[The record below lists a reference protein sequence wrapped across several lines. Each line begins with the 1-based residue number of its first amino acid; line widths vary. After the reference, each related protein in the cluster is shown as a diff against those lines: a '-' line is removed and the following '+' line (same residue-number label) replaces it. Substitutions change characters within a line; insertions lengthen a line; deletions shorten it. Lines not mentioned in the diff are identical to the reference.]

1 MLRRVLSSI
10 VGLLLA
16 STGFVGDLDASSA
29 IVAPQ
34 LDMARASAP
43 TALTPAH
50 NAPTTAVTAP
60 VRIAGSNRY
69 ATAARVAAAWPSE
82 PDTAFVVSGGV
93 FPDALSAA
101 ARAGVGD
108 APLLLT
114 QRDTLPPETQSA
126 LQQLRPQRVVVVGG
140 QSAVSTTVLEQ
151 LKLYARSG
159 QVQRLAGTDR
169 YDTAAAVSQLYPA
182 PSRTAYL
189 ASGQTFPDAL
199 AGAALAGDQQ
209 APLLLTRR
217 DGLDTSTRA
226 ELARLEPR
234 QIVVLGG
241 PSAVSDAVVQQ
252 AARLSGASVR
262 RISGADR
269 YETAAAVSQEY
280 PSGTTPAYVASGQDF
295 PDALVGAAAASHA
308 GVPLV
313 LTPADRVH
321 PGAARALRHQ
331 QPTQM
336 YVLGGTNVIHAST
349 LQTLGTYLTTQRGA
363 EIFTPLS
370 ATTTFSWSGQTWSAK
385 EARLAGPG
393 PNRWHRSGVELGD
406 QGSMRLRVK
415 PNSAGQWESAEVL
428 RAGRTGYGTFAF
440 STTTSVVPANQVSVL
455 GMFTYQSQTPAE
467 GNEEIDIE
475 YARWGRAGTG
485 PGSLGTHKPDPPWL
499 REFPVAYTGPVNHAF
514 LWAPGYVQWRI
525 TRGDTGAVLHEE
537 ELWGA
542 AVPRYVDARMRLNL
556 WLMDG
561 AGPDDGE
568 PFAVTFSSARWTPLP
583 AGFAPPPD
591 PGIPSTRSLTDTFDT
606 ALNTARWPGSERY
619 GRPNVAA
626 GRLVVPLGPG
636 YHGVQSAKAYA
647 LASSSISVEQV
658 RPTTVHAESESEVA
672 FVQDDTHSVHLFAVG
687 SGTGRV
693 RIRTGGV
700 NRERDF
706 GYDPVKYRWV
716 RMRHT
721 GSELRFEGSPDGRT
735 WSALVPSQAAPAWIA
750 GAVGQVKLGG
760 GNWATRDPAGAV
772 SFDNLNVAP

>member
-1 MLRRVLSSI
+1 MLRRVMSSI
-10 VGLLLA
+10 VGLLIA
-16 STGFVGDLDASSA
+16 TTGSVGDVDASIA
-29 IVAPQ
+29 IPAPQ
-34 LDMARASAP
+34 RASAASP
-43 TALTPAH
+43 AETALVPA
-50 NAPTTAVTAP
+50 AVATTLP
-60 VRIAGSNRY
+60 VRISGTNRY
-69 ATAARVAAAWPSE
+69 ATAALVAASWPQE
-82 PDTAFVVSGGV
+82 PGTAFVVSGSE
-93 FPDALSAA
+93 FPDALAAA
-101 ARAGVGD
+101 ARAGVQD

-114 QRDTLPPETQSA
+114 RRDTVPPETESA
-126 LQQLRPQRVVVVGG
+126 LRQLRPKRVVVVGG
-140 QSAVSTTVLEQ
+140 ESAVSTTVLER
-151 LKLYARSG
+151 LRLYARSG
-159 QVQRLAGTDR
+159 QVLRLAGTDR

-182 PSRTAYL
+182 ASQTAYL
-189 ASGQTFPDAL
+189 ASGESFPDAL
-199 AGAALAGDQQ
+199 AGAALAGHRQ

-226 ELARLEPR
+226 ELARLAPR

-241 PSAVSDAVVQQ
+241 RSAVSDVVVRQ

-269 YETAAAVSQEY
+269 YETAAAVAQEY
-280 PSGTTPAYVASGQDF
+280 PSPTTPAYVASGQDY
-295 PDALVGAAAASHA
+295 PDALIGAAAASHA

-321 PGAARALRHQ
+321 PSTARALRHQ

-336 YVLGGTNVIHAST
+336 YVLGGTRVIHAST
-349 LQTLGTYLTTQRGA
+349 LQTLGTYLTTQKGA

-415 PNSAGQWESAEVL
+415 QNASGQWESAEVL

-440 STTTSVVPANQVSVL
+440 STTTSVVPANEVSVL

-485 PGSLGTHKPDPPWL
+485 PGSVGTHKPDPPWL
-499 REFPVAYTGPVNHAF
+499 REFPVGYTGPVNHAF
-514 LWAPGYVQWRI
+514 LWAPGYIRWRI
-525 TRGDTGAVLHEE
+525 TRDDTGAVLHEQ

-542 AVPRYVDARMRLNL
+542 AVPTYVDARMRLNL

-561 AGPDDGE
+561 TGPDTGE

-583 AGFAPPPD
+583 AGFTPPPD
-591 PGIPSTRSLTDTFDT
+591 PGTPPTTSLTDTFDE
-606 ALNTARWPGSERY
+606 ALDTARWPGSQRY
-619 GRPNVAA
+619 GRPNVSA
-626 GRLVVPLGPG
+626 GRLVIPLGPG
-636 YHGVQSAKAYA
+636 YHGVQSSTAYA
-647 LASSSISVEQV
+647 LADSSITVEQV
-658 RPTTVHAESESEVA
+658 RPRSVHAESESEVA
-672 FVQDDTHSVHLFAVG
+672 FVRDGANSVHVFAVG

-700 NRERDF
+700 NRERNF
-706 GYDPVKYRWV
+706 SYDPVKYRWV

-735 WSALVPSQAAPAWIA
+735 WSALVPPQTAPAWID
-750 GAVGQVKLGG
+750 GAIGQVKLGG
-760 GNWATRDPAGAV
+760 GNWQTTDPAGTV
-772 SFDNLNVAP
+772 GFDDLNVTP